1 MPTLYDA
8 VAAHAG
14 ADPDRLAILSEE
26 DGDRSYGE
34 LAATAA
40 ALAGALSDFG
50 IEQGDRICLWAEN
63 LPQWIEMFVAAAA
76 AGCVPVPANPQW
88 TDNELEFVLRHSE
101 ARVLACQSH
110 LVARAVAVAER
121 VDSIVRVIA
130 LDDASGVPTVG
141 QLAEAFAGTDPSPA
155 RSAAGAILYTSGTS
169 SGTPKAVRIDPKM
182 LAGGGISY
190 QDMFGLAASD
200 RAMVVT
206 PFFHGNGMGGAL
218 SALGAGASVVFPR
231 RFSARS
237 FWPLVDRYRP
247 TYFFTMVP
255 IVNILLSLPER
266 RFDQR
271 HGMRVWIV
279 LGSSPICATIERRYG
294 VPVIDWYAMTECG
307 QGTYTRLD
315 EERRPGSAGR
325 VFPGSDMRILL
336 EDGSEASPGQVG
348 EVVFRR
354 STVGFEGYLGNP
366 EATSQV
372 LRGDWFHTGDMGY
385 FDEDGY
391 FFFVDRKKD
400 IVRRGGE
407 NISSMEVEG
416 VLREHPDVADAA
428 VVGAPDPVLGERV
441 AAFITVSEGS
451 MAPEIEALRDFAAQ
465 YLAPFKVPEHI
476 EVVDELPRTTNGKV
490 EKFRLR
496 EQVAAAL
503 TGYSSPGG

>member
-1 MPTLYDA
+1 MPTLFDA

-14 ADPDRLAILSEE
+14 ADPDRLAVISEE
-26 DGDRSYGE
+26 DGTRTYGE

-40 ALAGALSDFG
+40 GLAGALADFG
-50 IEQGDRICLWAEN
+50 IEHGDRVCLWAEN

-101 ARVLACQSH
+101 TRLLACQSH
-110 LVARAVAVAER
+110 LVPRALDIAER
-121 VDSIVRVIA
+121 VGSIVRVIA
-130 LDDASGVPTVG
+130 LDDAAAVPTVG
-141 QLAEAFAGTDPSPA
+141 QLADAFAAKGGPRAS
-155 RSAAGAILYTSGTS
+155 SAAGAILYTSGTS
-169 SGTPKAVRIDPKM
+169 SGTPKAVRIDAKM

-190 QDMFGLAASD
+190 QEMFGLGASD
-200 RAMVVT
+200 RAVVVT
-206 PFFHGNGMGGAL
+206 PFFHGNGMGGVL
-218 SALGAGASVVFPR
+218 SALGAGASAVFPR

-237 FWPLVDRYRP
+237 FWPFVDRYRP
-247 TYFFTMVP
+247 TYFFTLVP
-255 IVNILLSLPER
+255 IVNILLSQPER
-266 RFDQR
+266 PFDRR

-279 LGSSPICATIERRYG
+279 LGSSPISATIERRYG

-336 EDGSEASPGQVG
+336 EDGAEAAPGEVG
-348 EVVFRR
+348 EVVFGRG
-354 STVGFEGYLGNP
+354 TAGFDGYLGNP
-366 EATSQV
+366 EATNQV
-372 LRGDWFHTGDMGY
+372 LRGEWFHTGDMGY
-385 FDEDGY
+385 FDEDGF

-416 VLREHPDVADAA
+416 VLREHPAVADAA
-428 VVGAPDPVLGERV
+428 VVGAPDAVLGERV
-441 AAFITVSEGS
+441 AAFVTVSEGR
-451 MAPEIEALRDFAAQ
+451 MAPDAGALQDFAAQ
-465 YLAPFKVPEHI
+465 YLASFKVPEHI
-476 EVVDELPRTTNGKV
+476 VIVEELPRTTNGKV

-496 EQVAAAL
+496 AQLAAR
-503 TGYSSPGG
+503 SSTQT